1 MAINNDLILTV
12 YDDNGTPLPGLV
24 ASWSFC
30 TNLDTAQEVTPRPTV
45 TSMGNGVYRV
55 ARTTSG
61 HVVGQ
66 IDFGAT
72 AFPRYFTYDVSPAA
86 AVSSFTSSG
95 TAINP
100 VIAAVAAPRLNQ
112 VIVTFSE
119 AVKMTTESTGA
130 LCLNNYS
137 VAPLTILTA
146 REMDERQVMLT
157 TSAQLPATTYELMV
171 YNVQDLY
178 GNPISPA

>member
-1 MAINNDLILTV
+1 MTVNNDLILTV
-12 YDDNGTPLPGLV
+12 YDDNGTPLPGLT

-30 TNLDTAQEVTPRPTV
+30 TNLDTSQEVIPKPTII
-45 TSMGNGVYRV
+45 SIGNGVYRI
-55 ARTTSG
+55 ARTPSG

-66 IDFGAT
+66 IDFGVT

-86 AVSSFTSSG
+86 AVSSFTSGG
-95 TAINP
+95 TAVNP
-100 VIAAVAAPRLNQ
+100 VITAVAAPRLNQ

-119 AVKMTTESTGA
+119 AVKMTTELTGA

-137 VAPLTILTA
+137 LAPLTVLTA

-157 TSAQLPATTYELMV
+157 TSTQLPVTVYELMV